1 MAFGPMAALPYRMR
15 GIALGLVV
23 VLVLIFRFAPPPIAD
38 IVRSIANFSTVGLI
52 PATVGTL
59 LWFVYWVYL
68 RKLLRV
74 RRIANLRLRRMLE
87 ERESDSSDYR

>member
-1 MAFGPMAALPYRMR
+1 MATLPYRLR

-23 VLVLIFRFAPPPIAD
+23 ALALIFRFAPPPIVD
-38 IVRSIANFSTVGLI
+38 IVRSIANFWTVGLI
-52 PATVGTL
+52 LATAGTL
-59 LWFVYWVYL
+59 LWFIYWVYL

-87 ERESDSSDYR
+87 ERESNISDDP

>member
-1 MAFGPMAALPYRMR
+1 MAQLPYRLR

-23 VLVLIFRFAPPPIAD
+23 VLALIFKFAPPPIVD
-38 IVRSIANFSTVGLI
+38 IIRSIANFWTVGLI
-52 PATVGTL
+52 LATVGTL
-59 LWFVYWVYL
+59 LWFVYWVYF

-87 ERESDSSDYR
+87 ERESDRPDYR

>member
-1 MAFGPMAALPYRMR
+1 MAQLPYRLR

-23 VLVLIFRFAPPPIAD
+23 ALALIFRFAPPPIVD
-38 IVRSIANFSTVGLI
+38 IIRSIANFWTVGLI
-52 PATVGTL
+52 LATVGTL
-59 LWFVYWVYL
+59 LWFVYWIYF

-87 ERESDSSDYR
+87 ERESDLSDYP

>member
-1 MAFGPMAALPYRMR
+1 MVTLPYRLR

-38 IVRSIANFSTVGLI
+38 IVRSIANFWTVGLI
-52 PATVGTL
+52 LTTVGTL

-68 RKLLRV
+68 RKVLRV

-87 ERESDSSDYR
+87 ERESDIPDNL

>member
-1 MAFGPMAALPYRMR
+1 MAQLPYRLR
-15 GIALGLVV
+15 GMALALVV
-23 VLVLIFRFAPPPIAD
+23 VLALIFRFAPPPITD
-38 IVRSIANFSTVGLI
+38 IVRSIANFWTVGLI
-52 PATVGTL
+52 LATAGTL

-87 ERESDSSDYR
+87 ERESDPSDHP